1 MSAKDLQFGF
11 TAWPLPKGGKR
22 ANYGGCHSFCV
33 TTQSKSPDA
42 AWRFLEF
49 LSGEDQ
55 NLRFAIRYDR
65 IPIRVKTAQS
75 NAFIQNDPFLKLSV
89 DEMNYRKFNIPAP
102 GGTEIAT
109 LHAAMVNDAMSGK
122 RAVRDALAD
131 GAKQMQQVLDK
142 WKR

>member
-1 MSAKDLQFGF
+1 MLQLNPPIEFHRIDNRIR
-11 TAWPLPKGGKR
+11 TLAAGGQQR
-22 ANYGGCHSFCV
+22 
-33 TTQSKSPDA
+33 
-42 AWRFLEF
+42 
-49 LSGEDQ
+49 
-55 NLRFAIRYDR
+55 IRYDR

-102 GGTEIAT
+102 GGTEIQT
-109 LHAAMVNDAMSGK
+109 LHNAMVNDAMSGK

-131 GAKQMQQVLDK
+131 GARQMQQVLDK